1 VKARI
6 VAEAA
11 NGPTTPHADEIL
23 ARRGITVLPD
33 ILANAGGVTVSYFEW
48 VQNQEGLLWD
58 TEEVNLRLQR
68 IMVRAFHEMVDT
80 MRKHHVPPR
89 AGAMILAVGRV
100 AEATL
105 VRDCSI
111 TTIVRGISSARRFS
125 LIFSCAPQKNVRTFA
140 FAGAPRQASPALFT

>member
-1 VKARI
+1 MFLVADCFVRRSQGMNCPLTTSNAEAVKARI
-6 VAEAA
+6 IAEAA

-58 TEEVNLRLQR
+58 SDEVNVRLQK
-68 IMVRAFHEMVDT
+68 IMVRAFHDMVDM

-89 AGAMILAVGRV
+89 QAAMALAVGRV
-100 AEATL
+100 SEATL
-105 VRDCSI
+105 VR
-111 TTIVRGISSARRFS
+111 G
-125 LIFSCAPQKNVRTFA
+125 
-140 FAGAPRQASPALFT
+140 LFP

>member
-1 VKARI
+1 MRAWIASCSPTRISPMTTSDAPASSAVRI
-6 VAEAA
+6 VV
-11 NGPTTPHADEIL
+11 

-58 TEEVNLRLQR
+58 SDEVNQRLQR
-68 IMVRAFHEMVDT
+68 IMVRAFTEMVDT

-105 VRDCSI
+105 VR
-111 TTIVRGISSARRFS
+111 G
-125 LIFSCAPQKNVRTFA
+125 
-140 FAGAPRQASPALFT
+140 LFP